1 MKKFTPSVG
10 NGSSG
15 SGEKIRARDVLYVIF
30 ANWPKGTGAI
40 SGKTPE
46 HCSHG
51 QRKGEVK
58 KRLIKFWCDYYILIV
73 GQCALAGVVIWKL
86 WAK

>member
-30 ANWPKGTGAI
+30 ANWPKETGAI
-40 SGKTPE
+40 SGKHPNTVVM
-46 HCSHG
+46 G
-51 QRKGEVK
+51 KGK
-58 KRLIKFWCDYYILIV
+58 
-73 GQCALAGVVIWKL
+73 
-86 WAK
+86 AK